1 MDTGKGTKVHGMM
14 MVEEEEEVMTGE
26 GMMLAM
32 GVAEKFAQRP

>member
-1 MDTGKGTKVHGMM
+1 MDKGRGTKVHGVI
-14 MVEEEEEVMTGE
+14 MVEEEEEVMTEE